1 MALSIREQKKAAG
14 WMPVSFRAPRAVA
27 ARFQALAEARQCT
40 DVELLERAL
49 DALESV
55 PFPAPTPTALGN
67 DFYAAA
73 ACALAAA

>member
-1 MALSIREQKKAAG
+1 MAISIWEQRKAEG
-14 WMPVSFRAPRAVA
+14 DVPVLFRAPGAVA

-49 DALESV
+49 EALESV
-55 PFPAPTPTALGN
+55 PLPAPTPSALGN
-67 DFYAAA
+67 DFFAAA

>member
-1 MALSIREQKKAAG
+1 MAISIRERRKAEG
-14 WMPVSFRAPRAVA
+14 RMPVLFWAPGKVA

-55 PFPAPTPTALGN
+55 PFSAPTPSALGN
-67 DFYAAA
+67 DFFAAA